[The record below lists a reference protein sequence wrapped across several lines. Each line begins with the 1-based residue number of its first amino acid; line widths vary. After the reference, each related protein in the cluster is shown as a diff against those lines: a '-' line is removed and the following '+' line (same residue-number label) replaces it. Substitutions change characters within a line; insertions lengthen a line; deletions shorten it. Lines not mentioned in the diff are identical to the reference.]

1 MFVYLSDLGT
11 VMFAALAGV
20 LLHLLKKTQTI
31 NKDSCLERN
40 Y

>member
-20 LLHLLKKTQTI
+20 LLHLLKNPKQ
-31 NKDSCLERN
+31 
-40 Y
+40 